1 MKWGKME
8 YMVTSLN
15 VRNRGPKWLFV
26 WSFQVNHKIHPDH
39 EGSTYSLSLFF
50 LTRNAQP
57 AVNRKYTTLVV
68 VSNIHDQLADVYVE
82 LSESRKYMKLIIKII
97 KTKTD
102 NPLSQFH

>member
-1 MKWGKME
+1 ME

-15 VRNRGPKWLFV
+15 VRNGDQSDFLFGA
-26 WSFQVNHKIHPDH
+26 SKSIIKFILTMKAQPI
-39 EGSTYSLSLFF
+39 LSLFF

-57 AVNRKYTTLVV
+57 AVNRKYITLVV
-68 VSNIHDQLADVYVE
+68 VSNMHNQLADVYVE
-82 LSESRKYMKLIIKII
+82 LSESRKYMKLRIRIT